1 MQKHFNTWNYKI
13 DGYVSSERLLLTRS
27 YFSVVLLSSLQDSIY
42 VSFWIPPGEVPGNK
56 IWMTVGCIEVSKAGN
71 DFKLLLKYGV
81 SKFAPISEL
90 RKKLIVV
97 QVWSTLCDLADMAS
111 SSFCKLCRKG
121 ATRKD
126 LVSLPSLLTSSIS
139 YFRATNDLW
148 GQQVELE
155 QVPCPARL
163 KAQAWWKACSKP
175 ITRYYPGL
183 NLGQACELFDKLNRA
198 WKNVE

>member
-1 MQKHFNTWNYKI
+1 
-13 DGYVSSERLLLTRS
+13 
-27 YFSVVLLSSLQDSIY
+27 
-42 VSFWIPPGEVPGNK
+42 
-56 IWMTVGCIEVSKAGN
+56 MTVGCIEVSKAGN

-121 ATRKD
+121 ATRED

-139 YFRATNDLW
+139 YFRGTNDLW
-148 GQQVELE
+148 GLQVELE
-155 QVPCPARL
+155 QVPCPTRL
-163 KAQAWWKACSKP
+163 KVQAWWKACSNLS
-175 ITRYYPGL
+175 ITGYYPGL
-183 NLGQACELFDKLNRA
+183 HLGQACELFDKLDRA
-198 WKNVE
+198 WKNVEYTRLDRLEPTLLITRPKLGPKAALLHTPFWEVDFPGSATANWR